1 MIMALSNNDLKEI
14 KNIVGESVKV
24 EIHREIGPFRL
35 EVNQRFEVVKN
46 KIDNNH
52 KVVLQKI
59 DEIRRMESEY
69 IQAVS
74 LDVETVKKKL
84 QLKTSFFQK

>member
-59 DEIRRMESEY
+59 DEIRL
-69 IQAVS
+69 
-74 LDVETVKKKL
+74 LDQGFDEKASRDYDD
-84 QLKTSFFQK
+84 QQHQ

>member
-1 MIMALSNNDLKEI
+1 
-14 KNIVGESVKV
+14 
-24 EIHREIGPFRL
+24 
-35 EVNQRFEVVKN
+35 
-46 KIDNNH
+46 
-52 KVVLQKI
+52 
-59 DEIRRMESEY
+59 MESEY